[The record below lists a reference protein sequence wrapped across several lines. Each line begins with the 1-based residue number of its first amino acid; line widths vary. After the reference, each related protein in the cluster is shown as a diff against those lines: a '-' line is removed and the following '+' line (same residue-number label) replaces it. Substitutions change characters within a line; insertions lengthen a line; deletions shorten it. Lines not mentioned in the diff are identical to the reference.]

1 MSAYNKSNVIKP
13 EQEAMDEVNNMDI
26 SIEIKNLQLPKE
38 NEQLP
43 KQEQM
48 VNIVTDEDEF
58 KSAKSKIIQSC
69 NDSSIMMS
77 SYNQIGDSFKKK
89 FDSNLEDMSY
99 TSQDTEIQDLYAK
112 VKETLANEQY
122 DQLNKL
128 SNEITT
134 LEMTLRKNRHEDK
147 MAEINEIEEIMKKQ
161 TEDMIQSKKAKKL
174 DEYYLINACQDEGY
188 SFITQKDLNRNY
200 ESVQFKDYEF
210 YIEKQK

>member
-26 SIEIKNLQLPKE
+26 SIEIKNLQLAKE

-43 KQEQM
+43 KQEHT
-48 VNIVTDEDEF
+48 VYIVTDEDEF
-58 KSAKSKIIQSC
+58 KSAKSNIIQSC
-69 NDSSIMMS
+69 NDSSIMMP

-147 MAEINEIEEIMKKQ
+147 MAEIKEIEEIMKKQ
-161 TEDMIQSKKAKKL
+161 TADMIQSKKAKKL

>member
-1 MSAYNKSNVIKP
+1 
-13 EQEAMDEVNNMDI
+13 
-26 SIEIKNLQLPKE
+26 
-38 NEQLP
+38 
-43 KQEQM
+43 
-48 VNIVTDEDEF
+48 
-58 KSAKSKIIQSC
+58 
-69 NDSSIMMS
+69 
-77 SYNQIGDSFKKK
+77 
-89 FDSNLEDMSY
+89 MSY

>member
-77 SYNQIGDSFKKK
+77 SYNQIGDSFKKNSIVISK
-89 FDSNLEDMSY
+89 TCL
-99 TSQDTEIQDLYAK
+99 IQAK
-112 VKETLANEQY
+112 TLKYKTCMQ
-122 DQLNKL
+122 
-128 SNEITT
+128 
-134 LEMTLRKNRHEDK
+134 R
-147 MAEINEIEEIMKKQ
+147 
-161 TEDMIQSKKAKKL
+161 
-174 DEYYLINACQDEGY
+174 
-188 SFITQKDLNRNY
+188 
-200 ESVQFKDYEF
+200 
-210 YIEKQK
+210 

>member
-1 MSAYNKSNVIKP
+1 MSAYNKSNVIKS

-26 SIEIKNLQLPKE
+26 SIEIKNLQLAKE

-43 KQEQM
+43 KQEHT
-48 VNIVTDEDEF
+48 VYIVTDEDEF
-58 KSAKSKIIQSC
+58 KSAKSNIIQSC
-69 NDSSIMMS
+69 NDSSIMMP

-147 MAEINEIEEIMKKQ
+147 MAEIKEIEEIMKKQ
-161 TEDMIQSKKAKKL
+161 TADMIQSKKAKKL